1 MEIMSRKIAG
11 GLVGQCKQKTEEL
24 FGYQRE
30 AVNWISGK
38 QLALLAHEMGLGKSA
53 IVITAAMLGGS
64 KSILVFCPASARFTW
79 LREFQKFAHDGA
91 FSGFKILLS
100 GKDEPLHGGVT
111 ICSYDLADMEKYDFD
126 LLVLD
131 EVHYLKS
138 KDAKRTRTILGKDGW
153 IHRAD
158 RTWALSGTPTPNHA
172 AELWPL
178 LVCFGVTK
186 LSFQAFV
193 REYCRFIETT
203 WGMRIVGTR
212 MEKVPELKKLLSKIM
227 IRRTKKDVLPDL
239 PPMLFG
245 EVTVLPGAI
254 DVNAE
259 ILRKADK
266 EQEML
271 KEILEQGGDIGMALE
286 GLARSVS
293 TLRRITGLRKVKPVS
308 VMIKEELEMGL
319 YDKIIVFGI
328 HKDVVQGL
336 WKELY
341 EFNPALIYG
350 DTTAVNRQK
359 EIDRF
364 QNDPQCKVFIGN
376 IQAAGTAITLTA
388 ASNVIFAEMDW
399 VPGNNAQAAAPN
411 PS

>member
-1 MEIMSRKIAG
+1 
-11 GLVGQCKQKTEEL
+11 
-24 FGYQRE
+24 
-30 AVNWISGK
+30 
-38 QLALLAHEMGLGKSA
+38 
-53 IVITAAMLGGS
+53 
-64 KSILVFCPASARFTW
+64 
-79 LREFQKFAHDGA
+79 
-91 FSGFKILLS
+91 
-100 GKDEPLHGGVT
+100 
-111 ICSYDLADMEKYDFD
+111 MEKYDFD

-227 IRRTKKDVLPDL
+227 LRRTKKDVLPDL

-271 KEILEQGGDIGMALE
+271 KEIFDQRLDI
-286 GLARSVS
+286 
-293 TLRRITGLRKVKPVS
+293 
-308 VMIKEELEMGL
+308 
-319 YDKIIVFGI
+319 
-328 HKDVVQGL
+328 
-336 WKELY
+336 
-341 EFNPALIYG
+341 
-350 DTTAVNRQK
+350 
-359 EIDRF
+359 
-364 QNDPQCKVFIGN
+364 FIS
-376 IQAAGTAITLTA
+376 L
-388 ASNVIFAEMDW
+388 
-399 VPGNNAQAAAPN
+399 
-411 PS
+411 